1 MIRASVKDALE
12 SDRAATP
19 WSNRSAGAP
28 LASRLDSTSR
38 GSEENDDLTRLSL
51 SGMEAGA
58 ADVDREICRLALV
71 RVKPSDD
78 EPPLACDRW
87 M

>member
-1 MIRASVKDALE
+1 MIRASVKYAIE
-12 SDRAATP
+12 VDRAATK

-28 LASRLDSTSR
+28 LASPTDSTSGR
-38 GSEENDDLTRLSL
+38 SEENDDLARMSL

-58 ADVDREICRLALV
+58 ADIDREICRLALV
-71 RVKPSDD
+71 RVEPSDD
-78 EPPLACDRW
+78 QSPPACDRW